1 MQLQNFS
8 DDLKIKL
15 INSPLINTDIGL
27 NYFNNNK
34 ALYLKILHSFTQ
46 RYENLNLQ
54 NIEKEELERTLH
66 TIKGLTLTL
75 GMEPISHSI
84 KELEKGINEISLRA
98 FNKLL
103 NETLKLIKYIK

>member
-1 MQLQNFS
+1 M
-8 DDLKIKL
+8 KIKL

-27 NYFNNNK
+27 NYFNKNK
-34 ALYLKILHSFTQ
+34 TLYLKILHSFTQ
-46 RYENLNLQ
+46 RYENLNVQ

-75 GMEPISHSI
+75 GMEPIAHSI
-84 KELEKGINEISLRA
+84 KELEKGMSEIRVKS

-103 NETLKLIKYIK
+103 QKTLEVINKIK

>member
-1 MQLQNFS
+1 MQLQNS
-8 DDLKIKL
+8 RDDLKIKL
-15 INSPLINTDIGL
+15 LNSPLINTDIGL

-34 ALYLKILHSFTQ
+34 TLYLKIIHSFTQ

-54 NIEKEELERTLH
+54 NIEQEELNRTLH

-75 GMEPISHSI
+75 GMEPIAHSI
-84 KELEKGINEISLRA
+84 KELEKGINEVRINS

-103 NETLKLIKYIK
+103 KKTLNLINDIK